1 MKIEFLLD
9 ENIPYALIDLLEKK
23 NFTVEHL
30 KKIGKQ
36 GIKNGEVYKIAE
48 NEKMWI
54 VTRDADFQ
62 SLHRF
67 YTYNMPGII
76 LFKLTKSKTEYLLD
90 AMSKLLD
97 EHKDKIT
104 EKNLI
109 IVEDYTVKIY
119 EGGKWL
125 FKNK

>member
-1 MKIEFLLD
+1 MRIKFLLD

-48 NEKMWI
+48 NKKMWI
-54 VTRDADFQ
+54 ITRDADFQ

-67 YTYNMPGII
+67 HTYNTGLQYTWRKNRFLTQQFKPVDISLTNLTDASEEFKHI
-76 LFKLTKSKTEYLLD
+76 LRQNPSLSKSFE
-90 AMSKLLD
+90 
-97 EHKDKIT
+97 
-104 EKNLI
+104 
-109 IVEDYTVKIY
+109 
-119 EGGKWL
+119 
-125 FKNK
+125 